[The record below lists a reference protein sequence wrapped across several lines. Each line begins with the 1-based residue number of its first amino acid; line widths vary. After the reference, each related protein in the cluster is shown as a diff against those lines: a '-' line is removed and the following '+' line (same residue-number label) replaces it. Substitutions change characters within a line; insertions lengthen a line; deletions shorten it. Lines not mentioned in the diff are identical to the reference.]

1 MIGTNTADYVHPEDL
16 EMAAGELAELLSNPG
31 VHPAAIVTRVRHKDG
46 TWRHLEGMATNL
58 LEDPAVR
65 GLVFNH
71 RDVTDRARAE
81 EEIRRL
87 NRELEGR
94 VAERTAQLEETLAE
108 LQKSE
113 ERYRL
118 LVEGAEDY
126 AMFMLTPEGRVSNW
140 NRGAE
145 RLFGYNEEE
154 MVGGDAAVLFTPE
167 DRSRGAQIGRAH
179 V

>member
-58 LEDPAVR
+58 LDDPAVR

-71 RDVTDRARAE
+71 RDVTDRVRAE
-81 EEIRRL
+81 EEVRRL
-87 NRELEGR
+87 NRELEER
-94 VAERTAQLEETLAE
+94 VAERTARLEAALAKLGE
-108 LQKSE
+108 SE
-113 ERYRL
+113 ERYRAGVEQSAEGL
-118 LVEGAEDY
+118 YLVDGGTRRILE
-126 AMFMLTPEGRVSNW
+126 TNPRS
-140 NRGAE
+140 
-145 RLFGYNEEE
+145 EEHTSE
-154 MVGGDAAVLFTPE
+154 LQ
-167 DRSRGAQIGRAH
+167 SRQYL